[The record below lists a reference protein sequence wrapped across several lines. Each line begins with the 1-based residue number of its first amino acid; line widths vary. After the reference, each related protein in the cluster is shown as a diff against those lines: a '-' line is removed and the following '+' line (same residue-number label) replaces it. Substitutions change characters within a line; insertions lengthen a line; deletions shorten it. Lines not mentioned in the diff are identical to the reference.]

1 MGGKR
6 SFHIESKRFDLSL
19 NGTGSKQVQISES
32 GQKHVRNI
40 YLGLA
45 GAKWIGQCVEE
56 NIVREKDQA
65 FIRTRAENG
74 KTYVSRRC
82 SNDHGRYLE
91 FTECGRGGSRGR
103 VVIPE
108 GRKQSGWRG
117 FGKELQLL
125 FVPDDGNGFQQATRQ
140 NRGVGD
146 WVEKPRYTG
155 DLVTGN
161 KGKHTYAEVV
171 GIRKAVKTQD
181 SGPVIPPVS
190 VSDCD
195 LGWY

>member
-6 SFHIESKRFDLSL
+6 SFHIDSKRFDLSL
-19 NGTGSKQVQISES
+19 NGTGSKQVQISKS
-32 GQKHVRNI
+32 GQKHVQNI

-65 FIRTRAENG
+65 FVRTRGENG

-125 FVPDDGNGFQQATRQ
+125 LSPDHNNGHGSQQESRQQRTIGDG
-140 NRGVGD
+140 
-146 WVEKPRYTG
+146 VEKPRYTG
-155 DLVTGN
+155 DLVS
-161 KGKHTYAEVV
+161 ERRDP
-171 GIRKAVKTQD
+171 IRMPALLVQ
-181 SGPVIPPVS
+181 GH
-190 VSDCD
+190 
-195 LGWY
+195 

>member
-32 GQKHVRNI
+32 GRKHVRNI

-91 FTECGRGGSRGR
+91 FTECGRGSSRGR

-125 FVPDDGNGFQQATRQ
+125 LVPDDGNGFQQATRQ

-146 WVEKPRYTG
+146 RVEKP
-155 DLVTGN
+155 
-161 KGKHTYAEVV
+161 
-171 GIRKAVKTQD
+171 
-181 SGPVIPPVS
+181 
-190 VSDCD
+190 
-195 LGWY
+195 